1 MSTRTTVVLS
11 DFAETTMPWRT
22 LGLPGP
28 CSGACCSS
36 TTGAAARASARLTFC
51 LARYARRCL
60 ALRSLWAA
68 RSARRSSSVRGPE
81 AVLALAARAAAL
93 RSLRVA
99 PVVGSSEAGAPASL
113 RSSSRPTP
121 SALAAVPSVGVASSG
136 VSGVVS
142 SDSAIVLRSRIDA
155 ALARDGQGTGEV
167 ALGAAQPGRVLQLAR
182 GVLETQAEQ
191 LAALGRDVLAQPVV
205 VEVAEFGRLH
215 H

>member
-1 MSTRTTVVLS
+1 MSTRTTIVLS
-11 DFAETTMPWRT
+11 ALAETTMPWRT

-36 TTGAAARASARLTFC
+36 TTGAAALTSARLTFC

-81 AVLALAARAAAL
+81 AVSALAARAAAL

-99 PVVGSSEAGAPASL
+99 PAVGSSEAGDAS
-113 RSSSRPTP
+113 
-121 SALAAVPSVGVASSG
+121 AVASVGVASSV
-136 VSGVVS
+136 VSVVVS
-142 SDSAIVLRSRIDA
+142 SDSAIVLRSRVDA

-167 ALGAAQPGRVLQLAR
+167 ALGAGQPGRVLELAR

-191 LAALGRDVLAQPVV
+191 LAALGRDVLAQTVV
-205 VEVAEFGRLH
+205 VEVAELGRLH

>member
-1 MSTRTTVVLS
+1 MSTRTTIVLS

-81 AVLALAARAAAL
+81 AAGALAARAAAL

-99 PVVGSSEAGAPASL
+99 PVVGSWEAA
-113 RSSSRPTP
+113 T
-121 SALAAVPSVGVASSG
+121 SAVASVGVASSV

-142 SDSAIVLRSRIDA
+142 SDSAIVLRSRVDA

-167 ALGAAQPGRVLQLAR
+167 ALGAPQAGRVLELAR

>member
-1 MSTRTTVVLS
+1 MSTRTTIVLS
-11 DFAETTMPWRT
+11 ALAETTMPWRT

-36 TTGAAARASARLTFC
+36 RTGAAARASARLTFC

-81 AVLALAARAAAL
+81 AGLALDARAAAL

-121 SALAAVPSVGVASSG
+121 SALAAAPSVEVTSSTL
-136 VSGVVS
+136 SVVS

-167 ALGAAQPGRVLQLAR
+167 ALGGAHPGRVLELAG

-191 LAALGRDVLAQPVV
+191 LTTLGRDVLAQARV
-205 VEVAEFGRLH
+205 VEVTEFGRLH

>member
-81 AVLALAARAAAL
+81 AGLALAARAAAL
-93 RSLRVA
+93 RSLRV
-99 PVVGSSEAGAPASL
+99 PVDSAAVVSSE
-113 RSSSRPTP
+113 
-121 SALAAVPSVGVASSG
+121 GVASAVAS
-136 VSGVVS
+136 VEVTSSTFSVVS
-142 SDSAIVLRSRIDA
+142 SDSAIVLLGRIDA
-155 ALARDGQGTGEV
+155 ALARDGQGTGKI
-167 ALGAAQPGRVLQLAR
+167 ALGDPQAGGVLQLAG
-182 GVLETQAEQ
+182 GVVGAQAEQ
-191 LAALGRDVLAQPVV
+191 LAALRRDVLDEPLV